1 MFDIVRDLLISLASA
16 AIAALAGLVGT
27 LFKKG
32 YDKIVGHKIAEEV
45 VKTCVQA
52 VEQLYHDLDGP
63 SKKDKA
69 IEAVREMLEIKGI
82 TLAQIEIETMIEAA
96 VADFNDAFNQPRKA
110 IEIAESEETE

>member
-1 MFDIVRDLLISLASA
+1 MIDIVRDLLLSLASA

-27 LFKKG
+27 LVKKG

-52 VEQLYHDLDGP
+52 VEQLYHECGGDE
-63 SKKDKA
+63 KKQKA

-96 VADFNDAFNQPRKA
+96 VAEFNDAFNKPRK
-110 IEIAESEETE
+110 IASETE